1 MGGYRFLEHVSDA
14 LIEAWGESVEE
25 AFRQAGIAFFDV
37 MIDISKVAPRIEREI
52 IINGFDYQSLL
63 YNWLE
68 KLLILFET
76 ENLVFSDFKVKI
88 VERERLEL
96 KAKAIGEAYDYSKHS
111 SKVAVKAVTFHQMD
125 VKLENGCKL
134 RFLLDI

>member
-14 LIEAWGESVEE
+14 FIEAWGESIEE

-37 MIDISKVAPRIEREI
+37 MIDVSKVTPRIKREI
-52 IINGFDYQSLL
+52 TVEGFDYQSLL

-76 ENLVFSDFKVKI
+76 ENLVFSDFKIEIK
-88 VERERLEL
+88 EGEKLEL
-96 KAKAIGEAYDYSKHS
+96 NAEALGETYDYSKHS
-111 SKVAVKAVTFHQMD
+111 SKVAVKAVTYHQMD
-125 VKLENGCKL
+125 VELRNGCRLK
-134 RFLLDI
+134 FLLDI